1 MKCDFKG
8 RVAPGA
14 PAGAHVESAHTSA
27 HVLKLCIL
35 LVGSPPQFLKGLLLL
50 FTQHSW
56 VHLTLGEE
64 GTAQMHEHCRM

>member
-27 HVLKLCIL
+27 HVLELHS
-35 LVGSPPQFLKGLLLL
+35 VGAFSYAVPEGTPASVYPPFSGSPDSQRGR
-50 FTQHSW
+50 HSSD
-56 VHLTLGEE
+56 
-64 GTAQMHEHCRM
+64 A